1 MTTFTSDVFD
11 VETIELAGTTES
23 IVRGGR
29 HLFGRLPAALAGV
42 RRIGVLGWGPQ
53 GRAQALNLRD
63 SLAGTGIGVTVGVFV
78 AAMVAQ
84 IDVLAEHGHAWSEIV
99 NESVIEAVDSLLPYM
114 RARDVSYM
122 VDNCSM
128 TARLGARKWGP
139 RFAAALD
146 QLAFPA
152 ADGIEPLDPAPLAA
166 FADHPVH
173 GVLAR
178 LAPLRPPVDISV

>member
-1 MTTFTSDVFD
+1 VAELYDEVADGTELRSV
-11 VETIELAGTTES
+11 VLAGRRLAHTPLRP
-23 IVRGGR
+23 VGGSALWTGP
-29 HLFGRLPAALAGV
+29 HAATGRTDPFTA
-42 RRIGVLGWGPQ
+42 
-53 GRAQALNLRD
+53 
-63 SLAGTGIGVTVGVFV
+63 GVFV